1 MPPGMA
7 LEEVPLERV
16 PWVDYWKGARPYHGS
31 INPDEIQD
39 VLEAVSVVSMAT
51 RSYYHWVMEALGR
64 LLVAGPLL
72 KQKEVRLG
80 DQEYSQASVHLQC
93 KGAHFA
99 ARVAGP
105 RASFWCLEQDMKLIV
120 PEDNTGNKF
129 MDQFLALLSD
139 RVDESRLL
147 RYNTKAPY
155 SDTLMKVCASCRPL

>member
-1 MPPGMA
+1 MA
-7 LEEVPLERV
+7 LEEVPIERV

-80 DQEYSQASVHLQC
+80 VEECYRVSVYFQC
-93 KGAHFA
+93 PSAHVLF
-99 ARVAGP
+99 V
-105 RASFWCLEQDMKLIV
+105 SCLCLEQDMKLIV

-129 MDQFLALLSD
+129 IDQFLALLSD

-155 SDTLMKVCASCRPL
+155 SDTLMKVGAGCGLLEFSRLMRFLL